1 MTSFSYAWTPVIVT
15 HAMLAVSSIFL
26 GAVILSTRKGT
37 TFHRIT
43 GWLWVVSMGTVAGVS
58 FWIHRPEGYSWI
70 HGLSIFTLVTLV
82 LGVWSARAHHVP
94 AHRRYMIAIY
104 VGALVITGLFTLL
117 PGRLI
122 GDALWG
128 SLGLR

>member
-26 GAVILSTRKGT
+26 GAAILSKRKGT
-37 TFHRIT
+37 TFHRIA
-43 GWLWVVSMGTVAGVS
+43 GWLWVISMGTVAGVS
-58 FWIHRPEGYSWI
+58 FWIHRPQGYSWI

-82 LGVWSARAHHVP
+82 LGVWSARSHNVS
-94 AHRRYMIAIY
+94 AHRRNMIAIY